1 MCRDVLDCQCLSFFF
16 LVRRRSPRSTRTAHS
31 FPTRRSSD
39 LSVVSLLAL
48 VVWELNHDDPVID
61 PQLLR
66 NRNFGLTCLVM
77 AATGM
82 ILFGTTQLIPQMLQ
96 QVLGY
101 SALDAGLALTAG
113 GLATLVAVPFAGKL
127 SDQVDVRSQIGR

>member
-1 MCRDVLDCQCLSFFF
+1 MI
-16 LVRRRSPRSTRTAHS
+16 RRPPRPTRTS
-31 FPTRRSSD
+31 TLFPYTTLFRSREGWFTSG
-39 LSVVSLLAL
+39 LIVSTATISVVSLLAL

-61 PQLLR
+61 PKLLR

-77 AATGM
+77 ATTGM

-113 GLATLVAVPFAGKL
+113 GLATLVAVPFAGK
-127 SDQVDVRSQIGR
+127 QIGRAQVWTPVTN